1 MEMEVNSQTQPSSS
15 SEPQISHPIPQT
27 GTEPNNVVRTYDRQ
41 IDIFN
46 PSDPRMQV
54 PIVLIGAGTIGSW
67 TALFLTKLGLNDI
80 TVFDPD
86 IVENQNRANQLYGEE
101 SLGELKVRSLFF
113 EIQHLSSIRI
123 EDIKTQFPGEYSYPS
138 TGHRVIVLVTV
149 DSMKSRQQIFEWLQK
164 EQMSVG
170 LFIDARTGGEVGR
183 VFAFEP
189 MQPSLMEQYSHT
201 LHSDTPDAEMNEE
214 VRRSS
219 EVKCTARS
227 IVDVSVTVA
236 ARITN
241 TVRKYLT
248 NKEYPFETDIDLRN
262 DIWIINK

>member
-1 MEMEVNSQTQPSSS
+1 MEVENSQMQPSNS
-15 SEPQISHPIPQT
+15 SEPKISHQPILT
-27 GTEPNNVVRTYDRQ
+27 TVGTSEKVVRTYDRQ

-67 TALFLTKLGLNDI
+67 TALLLTKLGIKDI
-80 TVFDPD
+80 AVFDD
-86 IVENQNRANQLYGEE
+86 DKVEVQNIANQLYGVNFINVP
-101 SLGELKVRSLFF
+101 KVIALEKCTSALSGIGLECIHSKFPVIPSNLTRS
-113 EIQHLSSIRI
+113 
-123 EDIKTQFPGEYSYPS
+123 
-138 TGHRVIVLVTV
+138 VIIIVTV
-149 DSMKSRQQIFEWLQK
+149 DSMKSRSAIFEWLQK
-164 EQMSVG
+164 NQMNVK

-189 MQPSLMEQYSHT
+189 MQPSSMDAYSHT

-262 DIWIINK
+262 DIWIVNR

>member
-1 MEMEVNSQTQPSSS
+1 
-15 SEPQISHPIPQT
+15 
-27 GTEPNNVVRTYDRQ
+27 
-41 IDIFN
+41 
-46 PSDPRMQV
+46 MQV

-67 TALFLTKLGLNDI
+67 TALFLTKLGLNNI

-101 SLGELKVRSLFF
+101 DIEYSKVSAL
-113 EIQHLSSIRI
+113 SIRI
-123 EDIKTQFPGEYSYPS
+123 EDLSSVHLRCAESQFPPLGGVP
-138 TGHRVIVLVTV
+138 TNCIVLVTV
-149 DSMKSRQQIFEWLQK
+149 DSMKSRSAIFEWLTKNQFNVK
-164 EQMSVG
+164 

-262 DIWIINK
+262 DIWIVNK

>member
-1 MEMEVNSQTQPSSS
+1 
-15 SEPQISHPIPQT
+15 
-27 GTEPNNVVRTYDRQ
+27 
-41 IDIFN
+41 
-46 PSDPRMQV
+46 MQV

-86 IVENQNRANQLYGEE
+86 IVENQNRANQLYGECDCLFPKVGCLE
-101 SLGELKVRSLFF
+101 SHIDE
-113 EIQHLSSIRI
+113 LSSVRI
-123 EDIKTQFPGEYSYPS
+123 SPQLTNFPGDYSYPS

-149 DSMKSRQQIFEWLQK
+149 DSMKSRSEIFNWLQK

-189 MQPSLMEQYSHT
+189 MMPSAMDAYSHT
-201 LHSDTPDAEMNEE
+201 LHSDTPAEDMNEE
-214 VRRSS
+214 VIRSY

-248 NKEYPFETDIDLRN
+248 NKPYNFETDIDLKN
-262 DIWIINK
+262 DIWIVSE

>member
-1 MEMEVNSQTQPSSS
+1 MEDQKIV
-15 SEPQISHPIPQT
+15 SHPIPQA
-27 GTEPNNVVRTYDRQ
+27 GTTQSTNVVRTYDRQ
-41 IDIFN
+41 IDLFDPNN
-46 PSDPRMQV
+46 PAMQV

-86 IVENQNRANQLYGEE
+86 IVENQNRANQVYSEGAVGAKKVQALYN
-101 SLGELKVRSLFF
+101 
-113 EIQHLSSIRI
+113 EIRWNSSI
-123 EDIKTQFPGEYSYPS
+123 DINKMEFNFPINLPMGKN
-138 TGHRVIVLVTV
+138 IILLVTV
-149 DSMKSRQQIFEWLQK
+149 DSMKSRLKIFEWLMTNQFNVK
-164 EQMSVG
+164 

-189 MQPSLMEQYSHT
+189 MMPSAMTEYAKT
-201 LHSDTPDAEMNEE
+201 LHSDTPSAEMNEE

-262 DIWIINK
+262 DIWIVNK

>member
-1 MEMEVNSQTQPSSS
+1 
-15 SEPQISHPIPQT
+15 
-27 GTEPNNVVRTYDRQ
+27 
-41 IDIFN
+41 
-46 PSDPRMQV
+46 MQV

-67 TALFLTKLGLNDI
+67 TAIFLTKLGLNNVVVIDN
-80 TVFDPD
+80 DK
-86 IVENQNRANQLYGEE
+86 VEVQNIANQAYGKNFINVPKVIALNKCTDALSDIQIQDIQDVFPIVPKSEHGE
-101 SLGELKVRSLFF
+101 SVIFP
-113 EIQHLSSIRI
+113 SSFIL
-123 EDIKTQFPGEYSYPS
+123 
-138 TGHRVIVLVTV
+138 LVTV
-149 DSMKSRQQIFEWLQK
+149 DSMKSRAAIFEWLQK
-164 EQMSVG
+164 NQFNVK

-189 MQPSLMEQYSHT
+189 ISPSLMIQYHAT
-201 LHSDTPDAEMNEE
+201 LHSDTPAEGMNEE

-248 NKEYPFETDIDLRN
+248 NKPYNFETDIDLKN
-262 DIWIINK
+262 DIWIVSE

>member
-1 MEMEVNSQTQPSSS
+1 
-15 SEPQISHPIPQT
+15 
-27 GTEPNNVVRTYDRQ
+27 
-41 IDIFN
+41 
-46 PSDPRMQV
+46 MQV

-86 IVENQNRANQLYGEE
+86 RVENQNRANQLYGE
-101 SLGELKVRSLFF
+101 SSITRLKVDALD
-113 EIQHLSSIRI
+113 ITINDLSSVVLDVHSSNFPV
-123 EDIKTQFPGEYSYPS
+123 DINLVHSY
-138 TGHRVIVLVTV
+138 IVLVTV
-149 DSMKSRQQIFEWLQK
+149 DSMKSRLAIFEWLQK
-164 EQMSVG
+164 NQMSVK

-189 MQPSLMEQYSHT
+189 IMPSAMDAYSHT
-201 LHSDTPDAEMNEE
+201 LHSDIPDTNMNEE

-248 NKEYPFETDIDLRN
+248 NKEYPFETDIDLMN
-262 DIWIINK
+262 DIWIVNK

>member
-1 MEMEVNSQTQPSSS
+1 VNSQTQPSSS
-15 SEPQISHPIPQT
+15 LEHQISHPIHQT
-27 GTEPNNVVRTYDRQ
+27 GIEPNKVVRTYDRQ

-86 IVENQNRANQLYGEE
+86 IVENQNRANQLYGEMNIGE
-101 SLGELKVRSLFF
+101 SKVQALDTQIHFLSGV
-113 EIQHLSSIRI
+113 EIERLVSKFPVDPPFIR
-123 EDIKTQFPGEYSYPS
+123 QC
-138 TGHRVIVLVTV
+138 IVLVTV
-149 DSMKSRQQIFEWLQK
+149 DSMKSRLEIFEWLQTNK
-164 EQMSVG
+164 INVK

-201 LHSDTPDAEMNEE
+201 LHSDIPDAEMNEE

-262 DIWIINK
+262 DIWIVNK